1 MATPQPGRLVI
12 ISGPSGS
19 GKSTVVRRLLRECA
33 LPLELS
39 ISATTRAPRPGEV
52 DGREYHF
59 LEPARF
65 SSLREAGEFL
75 ECKEVFGRGVWYGTL
90 RSQVEAGMAAG
101 KWMILE
107 IDVQGASA
115 VLETEL
121 DPITIF
127 IHAGDMV
134 ELEKRLRS
142 RGTET
147 EAAIQRRLEVAR
159 EEMQAVARYQHE
171 VLNRD
176 VDQTVEQLCELLKRG
191 GHATTA

>member
-1 MATPQPGRLVI
+1 MATSQPGRLII

-19 GKSTVVRRLLRECA
+19 GKSTVVQRLLSECS

-59 LEPARF
+59 LDPGRF
-65 SSLREAGEFL
+65 ASLREAGQFL

-90 RSQVEAGMAAG
+90 RSQVEAGLAAG

-115 VLETEL
+115 VLETDL

-127 IHAGDMV
+127 IHAGDMA

-147 EAAIQRRLEVAR
+147 EAAIERRLEVAG
-159 EEMQAVARYQHE
+159 EEMQAVSRYQHE
-171 VLNRD
+171 VINHN
-176 VDQTVEQLCELLKRG
+176 VDQTVAQICELLKRG
-191 GHATTA
+191 GHAAST